1 MRDDHLLSLCMIYL
15 YILIHLVE
23 EPLLVLGLNDDDIF
37 MSQAETKKSSIVNTL
52 NYFNYGKR
60 IFMSDVTRF
69 VIVFTKLVYFVIKQ
83 KHSDL
88 CLCRLW

>member
-37 MSQAETKKSSIVNTL
+37 MSQAETKKI
-52 NYFNYGKR
+52 FNCEHAKLLQLWKKNFYVRCDKICNRFYQIG
-60 IFMSDVTRF
+60 IF
-69 VIVFTKLVYFVIKQ
+69 
-83 KHSDL
+83 
-88 CLCRLW
+88 CN